1 MLLASCGLEIK
12 FHHWPDGDYHG
23 GYAFDGGDVQSRS
36 IRNISWNCDGQSVVS
51 VPFAGEPAVIGVHP
65 TVVPLNGI
73 SVPNVIVASCSR
85 TKPSL
90 VALGTSTGS
99 ILLYCTS
106 RKSVTQQFTSLPSE
120 IKFLGHGAHD
130 SYLCAGNSHGQI
142 FLYNQ
147 HNVLHSAFAMPKSS
161 KLTAMATHPSD
172 PRMIAAASAEGAVAI
187 WDACTTDVQFY
198 ETVHHAAVTDVSLSP
213 DHQVVATV
221 GLDGTLKEYDVRSK
235 QCSFSTV
242 AGAQRLSSIAYM
254 PGSQYLAVASVDGK
268 LYCFDRRRTT
278 LPVNIIGAHSRTIW
292 KIAFPNTAAADFSK
306 SVVVED
312 TCSAH
317 SSKALVNDR
326 CCLEK
331 EPSNFSI
338 ISDASTMISMDRR
351 RYKHTLDDVHNT
363 PACGDSAGK
372 CLFPTPLNLG
382 SPMEYNY
389 SSKLGEL
396 ESCKMR
402 KEVITAVEAV
412 MKELGNVIA
421 NEFLKMRIS
430 VSRQFV
436 NLEEKMN
443 ERWDNFNAALKTFI
457 SEQPDDVSDVM
468 STVCNSSITESSRT
482 QN

>member
-1 MLLASCGLEIK
+1 MLLASCGVEIK
-12 FHHWPDGDYHG
+12 FHYWPDGNYHG
-23 GYAFDGGDVQSRS
+23 GYAFDGGDVQNRS
-36 IRNISWNCDGQSVVS
+36 IRNISWNCDGQSIVS

-65 TVVPLNGI
+65 TVVPLQGI
-73 SVPNVIVASCSR
+73 SVPNVIVANCSR

-106 RKSVTQQFTSLPSE
+106 RKSITQQFSSLPSE
-120 IKFLGHGAHD
+120 IKFLGYGAHD

-147 HNVLHSAFAMPKSS
+147 HSVLHTAFAMPKSS
-161 KLTAMATHPSD
+161 KLTAMATHSSD
-172 PRMIAAASAEGAVAI
+172 PKILAAASAEGAVAI
-187 WDACTTDVQFY
+187 WDTCTTDVQFY

-213 DHQVVATV
+213 DHHVVATV
-221 GLDGTLKEYDVRSK
+221 GLDGTLKEYDICSK

-254 PGSQYLAVASVDGK
+254 PGSQYLGVASMDGK
-268 LYCFDRRRTT
+268 LYCFDRRKTT
-278 LPVNIIGAHSRTIW
+278 LPVNVIEAHSRTIW
-292 KIAFPNTAAADFSK
+292 KIAFPNSASADFSK
-306 SVVVED
+306 NVVVGD

-317 SSKALVNDR
+317 SSKTLVDDR

-331 EPSNFSI
+331 KTSNSSI
-338 ISDASTMISMDRR
+338 ISDASTLIFNDRR
-351 RYKHTLDDVHNT
+351 IYKHTQNDVHNT
-363 PACGDSAGK
+363 PTFGGSAGK
-372 CLFPTPLNLG
+372 CISPIPHNLE
-382 SPMEYNY
+382 SFSEYNY
-389 SSKLGEL
+389 PNRLGEL

-402 KEVITAVEAV
+402 KEITTAVETV
-412 MKELGNVIA
+412 LKELGNVIA
-421 NEFLKMRIS
+421 NEFLKMRLS

-443 ERWDNFNAALKTFI
+443 ERWDNFNTTLRNLV

-468 STVCNSSITESSRT
+468 STIRNGSITE
-482 QN
+482 